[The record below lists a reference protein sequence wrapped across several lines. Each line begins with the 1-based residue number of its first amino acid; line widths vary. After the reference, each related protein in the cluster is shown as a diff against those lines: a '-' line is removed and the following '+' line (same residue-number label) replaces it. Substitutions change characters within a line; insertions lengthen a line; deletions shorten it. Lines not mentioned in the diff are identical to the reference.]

1 MNEEKIELNSLS
13 QVMQNTINQYR
24 ETWAKLAKK
33 NGWYSDPFYIQV
45 WINPERD
52 TVMDV
57 VAHKGLTEDAILI
70 DDDIEGE
77 WN

>member
-1 MNEEKIELNSLS
+1 MEEVKLKDLT

-33 NGWYSDPFYIQV
+33 NGWYTDPFFVQV
-45 WINPERD
+45 WINPEKD
-52 TVMDV
+52 TVIDV
-57 VAHKGLTEDAILI
+57 VAHKGLKNGDVILI

-77 WN
+77 CD